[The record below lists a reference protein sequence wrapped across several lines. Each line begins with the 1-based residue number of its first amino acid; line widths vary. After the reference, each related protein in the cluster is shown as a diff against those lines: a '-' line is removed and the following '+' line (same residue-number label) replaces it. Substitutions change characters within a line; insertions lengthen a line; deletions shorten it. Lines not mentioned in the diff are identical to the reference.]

1 VMALVEAST
10 PTSAA
15 GGAPRSGASGLGASR
30 FGVASRSPASVAT
43 PAADGYGSDGSDAG
57 RSTYSAAP
65 SQRGDGDSDEDES
78 GGDAAR
84 AGYRARR
91 RERRGASYVRD
102 DDIDLD
108 DVL

>member
-1 VMALVEAST
+1 V
-10 PTSAA
+10 
-15 GGAPRSGASGLGASR
+15 
-30 FGVASRSPASVAT
+30 
-43 PAADGYGSDGSDAG
+43 
-57 RSTYSAAP
+57 AP
-65 SQRGDGDSDEDES
+65 SQRGDGDSDEDEES

-84 AGYRARR
+84 AGYRVRR